1 MIYLGF
7 SKERLVILLGVLQLL
22 LLLRMKTRINKRW
35 VLLLLGLK
43 LVAQNA
49 LSILALTREKSK
61 R

>member
-1 MIYLGF
+1 MKYLRF
-7 SKERLVILLGVLQLL
+7 SKERLVILLRVLQLL
-22 LLLRMKTRINKRW
+22 LLLRMKTRIKKRW

-49 LSILALTREKSK
+49 LSILTLAREKSK

>member
-22 LLLRMKTRINKRW
+22 LLLRMKTRIKKRW

-49 LSILALTREKSK
+49 LSTLALTREKSK